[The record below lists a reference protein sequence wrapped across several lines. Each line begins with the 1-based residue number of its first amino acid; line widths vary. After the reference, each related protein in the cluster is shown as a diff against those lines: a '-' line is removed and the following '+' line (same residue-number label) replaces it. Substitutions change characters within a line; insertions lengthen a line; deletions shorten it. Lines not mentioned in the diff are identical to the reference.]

1 MRKCR
6 ESGEAHTKIIA
17 RGNTRGRAGSI
28 MNRKQIEAAAYSY
41 GRAALASVA
50 ALYMSG
56 ITDPKVLANAFIAG
70 LIGPLL
76 KAVQPNEKQFG
87 IGAK

>member
-1 MRKCR
+1 
-6 ESGEAHTKIIA
+6 
-17 RGNTRGRAGSI
+17 
-28 MNRKQIEAAAYSY
+28 MNKKQLEAAAYSY

-56 ITDPKVLANAFIAG
+56 VTDPKVLSNAFIAG

>member
-1 MRKCR
+1 
-6 ESGEAHTKIIA
+6 
-17 RGNTRGRAGSI
+17 
-28 MNRKQIEAAAYSY
+28 MNKKQLEAAAYSY

-50 ALYMSG
+50 ALYISG
-56 ITDPKVLANAFIAG
+56 ITDPKVLANAFLAG

-76 KAVQPNEKQFG
+76 KALQPTEKQFG

>member
-1 MRKCR
+1 MK
-6 ESGEAHTKIIA
+6 EQAIA
-17 RGNTRGRAGSI
+17 AGKSW
-28 MNRKQIEAAAYSY
+28 
-41 GRAALASVA
+41 GRAALASAA

-76 KAVQPNEKQFG
+76 KALQPSEKQLG
-87 IGAK
+87 VGAK